1 MMKNVK
7 LVFLEYLEDHAG
19 TVLVNVSGTKD
30 ILITNCKLINY
41 QSYHNILLKIFNLGQ
56 L

>member
-19 TVLVNVSGTKD
+19 TVLVNVSEIKD
-30 ILITNCKLINY
+30 ISITNCEYCKAF
-41 QSYHNILLKIFNLGQ
+41 LLRMIIKYIFGKY
-56 L
+56 